1 MGGLSDFLKAKNVF
15 RKMGGV
21 WFTLT
26 HSADHNSKPTIH
38 ATDQH

>member
-1 MGGLSDFLKAKNVF
+1 MGGLSAFLKAQNVF

-26 HSADHNSKPTIH
+26 HSADRNFKTTIR
-38 ATDQH
+38 ATDQQ